1 MTAQRKFLFTAIAL
15 LSLSL
20 FIINRFIPVYFYF
33 EASLAGHKQWF
44 PAFYLLTFLFFK
56 LCAPMLYSFWIFLLT
71 DYLNIQRWKG
81 FLIILIQSLFLL
93 YTLQCRENSFG
104 VVAVYAY
111 LLLAVSVVIVSY
123 RVLQRFYCR
132 ISRLSVFSNEN
143 RWRYLIFAGYIIL
156 CLCLNEFYPFSK
168 YPMYNQF
175 PNSSYVFFLRDNH
188 HRMVPL
194 NKYFKA
200 EGAGLGH
207 LYFSLLN
214 LHHYRNFTKETTDTI
229 GKEMFGYIL
238 STKYR
243 EPPFD
248 TLSLNRIFFHVE
260 NGKIISD
267 ELEMYKSKVE

>member
-1 MTAQRKFLFTAIAL
+1 MTAQRKFLFTVIAL

-33 EASLAGHKQWF
+33 GASLAAHKQWF
-44 PAFYLLTFLFFK
+44 PDFYLLTFLCFN
-56 LCAPMLYSFWIFLLT
+56 LYAPVSYGFWILLLT

-93 YTLQCRENSFG
+93 YTLQYPEIGFG

-111 LLLAVSVVIVSY
+111 LLLAISVVIGSY
-123 RVLQRFYCR
+123 RVLQRFYYR
-132 ISRLSVFSNEN
+132 LSRLSIFSNEN
-143 RWRYLIFAGYIIL
+143 RWRYLIFASYIIL
-156 CLCLNEFYPFSK
+156 CLCLSEFYPFSK
-168 YPMYNQF
+168 YPMYNKF
-175 PNSSYVFFLRDNH
+175 PNSSYLFFLCDNH
-188 HRMVPL
+188 QRMVPL
-194 NKYFKA
+194 NKYFKVDGG
-200 EGAGLGH
+200 ELGH
-207 LYFSLLN
+207 LYISLLD
-214 LHHYRNFTKETTDTI
+214 LHHYTNPTKENTDTI

-243 EPPFD
+243 QPPFD
-248 TLSLNRIFFHVE
+248 TMSLNRTFFHLE